1 MNGSLGGSSL
11 EGSQLYLGG
20 WDVTSQVRN
29 VNQSRDSTNGFDSFL
44 ESC

>member
-20 WDVTSQVRN
+20 WRCQNISAEYSS
-29 VNQSRDSTNGFDSFL
+29 NQR
-44 ESC
+44 